1 MKRVTS
7 KGVTQ
12 VEFLMIALAVLLVI
26 FAIIEFALYFFS
38 AQMAN
43 EVTRRA
49 ARLATVCYIADRDD
63 IPSLPSLTNI
73 YPPGF
78 EPEDLTISYLDIN
91 GEEVDVSG
99 FFATPPASDSE
110 LNTTF
115 GQIKF
120 VRAEADYT
128 FRFLVLSLLIDAV
141 GTTPSFITILPAES
155 LGVRRPESGNE
166 DIEDC

>member
-1 MKRVTS
+1 MKIGNK

-12 VEFLMIALAVLLVI
+12 IEFLMIALLVLLV
-26 FAIIEFALYFFS
+26 FFSIIEFALYFFS
-38 AQMAN
+38 VQMAN

-63 IPSLPSLTNI
+63 IPNLPSLTNI

-99 FFATPPASDSE
+99 FLATPPASDTE
-110 LNTTF
+110 LNATF
-115 GQIKF
+115 GQIRF

-128 FRFLVLSLLIDAV
+128 FRFMVLSLLINAV
-141 GTTPSFITILPAES
+141 GATPSFITILPAES